1 MDEELIGLL
10 STVVIVRGF
19 AWEMHQV
26 LKLAI
31 HLGKL
36 SGFLHSCSLVSQL
49 LKPCSGAE
57 EGISGS
63 HDSKRVENWS
73 LVLGA
78 LSF

>member
-1 MDEELIGLL
+1 MFLKPFYKILGIFKKSLHMDEELIGLL

-36 SGFLHSCSLVSQL
+36 SG
-49 LKPCSGAE
+49 
-57 EGISGS
+57 IS
-63 HDSKRVENWS
+63 
-73 LVLGA
+73 
-78 LSF
+78 SFM